1 VAPCSMNRMALDR
14 EIGRRARSRGR
25 DGSRRRNHPP
35 SQRQRRVAEE
45 LRHILAQILRAGE
58 CRDPA
63 LREANVTVTEVH
75 ISPDLRYARVYV
87 VPLGGV
93 NAAEVAAALARSAG
107 FLRGR
112 AARELTLRYAPNL
125 VFSLDH
131 TFDQADRIAALL
143 ALPGV
148 SRDLCPSS
156 VKGEAGD
163 NAG

>member
-1 VAPCSMNRMALDR
+1 VALDR
-14 EIGRRARSRGR
+14 DVGRRARSRDRDVGR
-25 DGSRRRNHPP
+25 RANRTP

-45 LRHILAQILRAGE
+45 LRHVLAQILRAGE

-63 LREANVTVTEVH
+63 LREANITVSEVH
-75 ISPDLRYARVYV
+75 ISPDLRSATVYV
-87 VPLGGV
+87 IPLGGV
-93 NAAEVAAALARSAG
+93 DAAEVVVALARSAG

-112 AARELTLRYAPNL
+112 TARELTLRYAPNL
-125 VFSLDH
+125 MFALDR

-143 ALPGV
+143 ALPEV

-163 NAG
+163 NGG

>member
-1 VAPCSMNRMALDR
+1 MKRMALDR
-14 EIGRRARSRGR
+14 EIGRRARAHDRYV
-25 DGSRRRNHPP
+25 DRRSNRPA
-35 SQRQRRVAEE
+35 SQRRQRVAEE
-45 LRHILAQILRAGE
+45 LRHVLARILRAGD

-63 LREANVTVTEVH
+63 LREANITVTEVQ

-87 VPLGGV
+87 IPLGGV
-93 NAAEVAAALARSAG
+93 NAAEVAAALTRSAI

-131 TFDQADRIAALL
+131 TFDQADRIADLL